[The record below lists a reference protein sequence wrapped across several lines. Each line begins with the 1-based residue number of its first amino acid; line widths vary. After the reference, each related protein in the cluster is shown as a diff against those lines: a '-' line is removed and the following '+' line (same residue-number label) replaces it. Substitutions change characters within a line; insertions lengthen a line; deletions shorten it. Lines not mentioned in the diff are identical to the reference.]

1 MDNTHLSLRFES
13 VALFVFSLAIGILL
27 LKLRDLLFGRG
38 IDGRNHHIS
47 FKKKIEEE
55 TQRVCEKTGMTPEQ
69 LADFSNNPKNFSE
82 DQWSAIEGA
91 KRLSLN

>member
-55 TQRVCEKTGMTPEQ
+55 EK
-69 LADFSNNPKNFSE
+69 
-82 DQWSAIEGA
+82 
-91 KRLSLN
+91 LNLDVLMRHRRCKSV